1 MPYVYWIHQRYRN
14 CILDDD
20 SKHCYQK
27 GWLTKYKCIV
37 LSIRNKKYG
46 YPLLKDEFDDEVEAI
61 KEFNYHCKK
70 IQKEEFKLIRNFE
83 SLDSHYQR
91 VFTRVKYGILIL

>member
-1 MPYVYWIHQRYRN
+1 MISHEKSFTT
-14 CILDDD
+14 
-20 SKHCYQK
+20 SKGEFK
-27 GWLTKYKCIV
+27 IKIKKTKQEKIV
-37 LSIRNKKYG
+37 LSIHNKKYG
-46 YPLLKDEFDDEVEAI
+46 YPLLKDEFDDEVKAI

-91 VFTRVKYGILIL
+91 VFTRDKYGILIL

>member
-1 MPYVYWIHQRYRN
+1 MISHKKK
-14 CILDDD
+14 IAT
-20 SKHCYQK
+20 SKGEFEIKIKKIKQK
-27 GWLTKYKCIV
+27 KIV
-37 LSIRNKKYG
+37 LSIHNKKYG
-46 YPLLKDEFDDEVEAI
+46 YPLLRDEFDDEVEAI